1 MKVVPRVI
9 LAFIVCPALG
19 AMLGRGYV
27 SQLVGGESIGAGPGW
42 LAGLAIGIAMAFAV
56 LRLWTSRATNWN
68 AVTADLV
75 LLSLT
80 TLALADVFAQLARV
94 QFPPLVHITGVVY
107 LLSLLVVLRRLYVTS
122 TQVWRERRG

>member
-1 MKVVPRVI
+1 MKVFPRVI

-19 AMLGRGYV
+19 AMLGRGYA
-27 SQLVGGESIGAGPGW
+27 SQVAGEGIGAGPGW

-56 LRLWTSRATNWN
+56 LRLWASRATSWN

-80 TLALADVFAQLARV
+80 TLALADVFSQLART

-107 LLSLLVVLRRLYVTS
+107 LLSLLLVLRRLYVTS
-122 TQVWRERRG
+122 NRVWRERRR

>member
-1 MKVVPRVI
+1 MKALPRVV
-9 LAFIVCPALG
+9 LAFLVCPGLG
-19 AMLGRGYV
+19 AMLGRGYI
-27 SQLVGGESIGAGPGW
+27 SGFMGEGAGAAPGW
-42 LAGLAIGIAMAFAV
+42 IAGLALGLALAV
-56 LRLWTSRATNWN
+56 ATLRLWASRGSGWN

-94 QFPPLVHITGVVY
+94 QFPPLPHITAVVF

-122 TQVWRERRG
+122 TRVWRDRRR